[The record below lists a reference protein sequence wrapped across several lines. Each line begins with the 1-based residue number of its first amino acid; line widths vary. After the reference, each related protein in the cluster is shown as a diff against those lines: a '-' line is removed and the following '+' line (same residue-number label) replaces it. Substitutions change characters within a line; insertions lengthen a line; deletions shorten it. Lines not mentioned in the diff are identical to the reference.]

1 MAWGRVVAGYPDAVP
16 DRPAERIPPRPAR
29 RPRPRSRTPRRTTR
43 PATALLLAA
52 LVVTLLVGGC
62 SSSQPATLD
71 APLPASDV
79 PLLAATA
86 SAEPTLAAPD
96 DRFAAVGRL
105 ADDFPG
111 DLVTLP
117 PDAEILV
124 SSAQPDGAF
133 LQISLNLRTAVPA
146 DELVGALTSSMTAAG
161 FTESPVATPPVGVAA
176 ESTFAR
182 ESGEVVTVAVL
193 DRAGVR
199 TLTLGGR
206 VATS

>member
-1 MAWGRVVAGYPDAVP
+1 VTWGRVAPGYPDAVP
-16 DRPAERIPPRPAR
+16 DRPAERVPPRPAH
-29 RPRPRSRTPRRTTR
+29 RPHTRSPVASLVTSTRAAVLLTPL
-43 PATALLLAA
+43 AVALLL
-52 LVVTLLVGGC
+52 GGC

-71 APLPASDV
+71 TPLAASDV
-79 PLLAATA
+79 PLLTATP

-96 DRFAAVGRL
+96 DRYAAVGRL
-105 ADDFPG
+105 ADGFPT

-117 PDAEILV
+117 DDAEILV
-124 SSAQPDGAF
+124 SSAQPDGAY

-146 DELVGALTSSMTAAG
+146 AELAGELTDSMTAAG
-161 FTESPVATPPVGVAA
+161 FTESAVATPPAGVAT

-193 DRAGVR
+193 DRDGVR

-206 VATS
+206 VAT